1 MELTWHI
8 KRQDIPEIQKWLE
21 EHPLENADRPV
32 DAIWTRWY
40 GDRPDEEKA
49 EKAIEI
55 MKLLY
60 NAGAR
65 IDTSALYVAVNNA
78 APINVIKAMSEYP
91 DCDLHGK
98 HKEFETPFMYAI
110 VSSRFRRKEM
120 HPVIRSLLEL
130 GANPNHATQDV
141 HESHGIP
148 PTLPLHMAIAWHDM
162 DLLCILL
169 EYGAR
174 MFIKDLHGFDA
185 LTWATHQELRTRQT
199 LDVYR
204 APTKHQKDS
213 HDDAVA
219 ILRFVTE
226 RYTFENLKKTLHKE
240 LVEYVFHPARLER
253 IGYFQNLTL

>member
-8 KRQDIPEIQKWLE
+8 KRQDISEIQIWLD
-21 EHPLENADRPV
+21 EHPIENADRPV
-32 DAIWTRWY
+32 HAIWSSWDGHRL
-40 GDRPDEEKA
+40 DE

-60 NAGAR
+60 DAGAR
-65 IDTSALYVAVNNA
+65 IDTQALYVAVHNV

-98 HKEFETPFMYAI
+98 HKEFETPFMYAV

-141 HESHGIP
+141 HDSCGIP
-148 PTLPLHMAIAWHDM
+148 PTLPLHMAIAWQDM
-162 DLLCILL
+162 DLLCLLL
-169 EYGAR
+169 EYGAY
-174 MFIKDLHGFDA
+174 MFIKDSRGIDA

-199 LDVYR
+199 LNVYK
-204 APTKHQKDS
+204 APTKHQRDQ
-213 HDDAVA
+213 HNDAVSV
-219 ILRFVTE
+219 LSFVTDM
-226 RYTFENLKKTLHKE
+226 YTFENLKKTLHKE
-240 LVEYVFHPARLER
+240 LVEYVYHPMRLEKL
-253 IGYFQNLTL
+253 GYFQDIT

>member
-1 MELTWHI
+1 MDLTWHI
-8 KRQDIPEIQKWLE
+8 KRQDIPGIQKWLD
-21 EHPLENADRPV
+21 EHPIENADRPV
-32 DAIWTRWY
+32 NAIAWNGWA
-40 GDRPDEEKA
+40 GDRPDE

-65 IDTSALYVAVNNA
+65 IDTPALYVAVNLGA
-78 APINVIKAMSEYP
+78 SINVIKAMSEYP

-98 HKEFETPFMYAI
+98 HYWFETPFLYAI
-110 VSSRFRRKEM
+110 AQARYRRKEM

-148 PTLPLHMAIAWHDM
+148 PTLPLHMAIASHD
-162 DLLCILL
+162 LGLVHILL
-169 EYGAR
+169 EYGAH

-185 LTWATHQELRTRQT
+185 LMWATHQELQTRQT
-199 LDVYR
+199 LDVLK
-204 APTKHQKDS
+204 APQKHQRDC
-213 HDDAVA
+213 HADAVSV
-219 ILRFVTE
+219 LSFVTE

-253 IGYFQNLTL
+253 IGYFQEI